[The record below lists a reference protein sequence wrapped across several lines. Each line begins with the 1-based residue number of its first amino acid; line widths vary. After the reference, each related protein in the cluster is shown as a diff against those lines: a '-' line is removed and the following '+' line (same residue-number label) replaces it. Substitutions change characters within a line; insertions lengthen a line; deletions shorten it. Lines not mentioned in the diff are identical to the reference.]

1 MHDYPIPHLMTAL
14 TGPLLALEQSFLTHQ
29 IAIESWFRRAWV
41 QTPPLFYGSVD
52 LRNAGFKLAPVDTN
66 LFPAGF
72 NNLNPDFGSLCVQA
86 VQSTLVDISPDITR
100 VLIIPESH
108 SRNVFYFENVAVL
121 VDILQRAGFDVRV
134 GSLDSAIVS
143 SVTHVLPSG
152 LTLTLEPLIREGE
165 RVGVSGFFPCIVI

>member
-1 MHDYPIPHLMTAL
+1 MLEVPHLETAL
-14 TGPLLALEQSFLTHQ
+14 TGPLLHLEKQFLQSRVL
-29 IAIESWFRRAWV
+29 IESWFRDEW
-41 QTPPLFYGSVD
+41 QKTPPLFYGSVD

-108 SRNVFYFENVAVL
+108 SRNVFYFENVAV
-121 VDILQRAGFDVRV
+121 
-134 GSLDSAIVS
+134 
-143 SVTHVLPSG
+143 
-152 LTLTLEPLIREGE
+152 
-165 RVGVSGFFPCIVI
+165 